1 VDVMATIDRQTLA
14 EVCHRWHID
23 RLALFGSVARGEER
37 PDSDLDLLVV
47 FDEGRNPGL
56 EFVDVEDELSALFGR
71 TVDLRT
77 PGDLSRYFRSKVV
90 AEAVVLYEREGQS
103 PAPAHA

>member
-1 VDVMATIDRQTLA
+1 MDIMATIDRQALA
-14 EVCHRWHID
+14 DVCRRCNID
-23 RLALFGSVARGEER
+23 RLSLFGSVARGQER

-47 FDEGRNPGL
+47 FDEGMNPGL
-56 EFVDVEDELSALFGR
+56 ELADVEDELSRLFGR

-77 PGDLSRYFRSKVV
+77 PQDLSRYFRSEVV
-90 AEAVVLYEREGQS
+90 AEAVVLYERKGQS